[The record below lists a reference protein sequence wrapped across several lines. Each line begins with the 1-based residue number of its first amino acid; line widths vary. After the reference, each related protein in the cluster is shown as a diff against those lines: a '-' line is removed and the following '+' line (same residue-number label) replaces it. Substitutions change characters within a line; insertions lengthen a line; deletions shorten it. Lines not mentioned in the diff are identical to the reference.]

1 MCCSTVPRM
10 LLPAA
15 QLANIPNLLVLPH
28 TRVLCCRTWNSMQY
42 MNSPYRSACGQIE
55 ALYPDRTCL
64 VCYLCSHVL
73 YLLAVHANFSVS
85 GVRISSPDSGP
96 MCTYVGPWPSFWA
109 RFWDLVFELC
119 LSFFLE
125 GLQGGYLLGM
135 DLWRPLPG
143 VSCRWLLCLEC
154 PFKSGKGFDISPS
167 AWHQT
172 HANPKFLQLLF
183 ADRCAA

>member
-1 MCCSTVPRM
+1 MPGLLPMFPMCCSTVLRM

-15 QLANIPNLLVLPH
+15 QLAKTPCMLVLPH

-42 MNSPYRSACGQIE
+42 INSPYRPACGQTE

-96 MCTYVGPWPSFWA
+96 VCTYVGPWPFFWA
-109 RFWDLVFELC
+109 RFWGLVYEL
-119 LSFFLE
+119 FFCVFRRVCNV
-125 GLQGGYLLGM
+125 GI
-135 DLWRPLPG
+135 
-143 VSCRWLLCLEC
+143 CLEWIC
-154 PFKSGKGFDISPS
+154 GGRCQVSPAGGWCAWS
-167 AWHQT
+167 ARPSLGRDLTLHR
-172 HANPKFLQLLF
+172 QLGTKLM
-183 ADRCAA
+183 RT